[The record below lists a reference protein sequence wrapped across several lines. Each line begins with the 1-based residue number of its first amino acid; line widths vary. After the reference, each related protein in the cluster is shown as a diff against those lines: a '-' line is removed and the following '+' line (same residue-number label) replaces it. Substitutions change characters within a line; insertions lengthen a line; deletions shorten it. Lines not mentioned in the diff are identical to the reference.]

1 MKFHRIN
8 ALMIRHL
15 YLYRRSFPR
24 ILDLFFW
31 PIMELLLWGFLSVY
45 LDKLDVGG
53 LNLLTLLLGAIIFWD
68 LLSQSQR
75 AVSFAFFEDVWERNL
90 LNLFV
95 TPLRVSEFIVST
107 GLLGMVRVLVVGAV
121 MAGLAILLYQFNI
134 FQFGLLL
141 IPFVLNLAIFGWL
154 LGVFTTGIILRY
166 GSAANALAFGF
177 IFLVQPFSAVFYP
190 VSALPDG
197 IEWVAYLIPSTYV
210 FEGMRAVVATGAFPG
225 VELVWGV
232 IANIVFAVFVMWYF
246 HRTFAHVKKHGRLMK
261 LD

>member
-1 MKFHRIN
+1 MKFHRIK
-8 ALMIRHL
+8 ALLIRHL

-45 LDKLDVGG
+45 LNKLDLGG

-68 LLSQSQR
+68 LMGQSQR

-95 TPLRVSEFIVST
+95 TPLRVSEFTVST
-107 GLLGMVRVLVVGAV
+107 GLLGLARVLVVGV
-121 MAGLAILLYQFNI
+121 VLAGLALVLYQFNL

-141 IPFVLNLAIFGWL
+141 VPFVMNLAIFGWL

-166 GSAANALAFGF
+166 GSAANALSFGF
-177 IFLVQPFSAVFYP
+177 IFLLQPFSAVFYP
-190 VSALPDG
+190 VSALPDSV
-197 IEWVAYLIPSTYV
+197 EWVAYLIPSTYV
-210 FEGMRAVVATGAFPG
+210 FEGMREVVATGALSIQNLLLAFG
-225 VELVWGV
+225 SNIICAVLVL
-232 IANIVFAVFVMWYF
+232 WYF
-246 HRTFAHVKKHGRLMK
+246 HRMFAHVKAHGRLMK